1 MLKIIANL
9 NIKHKYKHNR
19 KTNKKK
25 TTALHLVKNRK
36 ENKKKV

>member
-19 KTNKKK
+19 KKKK

-36 ENKKKV
+36 ENKKKI